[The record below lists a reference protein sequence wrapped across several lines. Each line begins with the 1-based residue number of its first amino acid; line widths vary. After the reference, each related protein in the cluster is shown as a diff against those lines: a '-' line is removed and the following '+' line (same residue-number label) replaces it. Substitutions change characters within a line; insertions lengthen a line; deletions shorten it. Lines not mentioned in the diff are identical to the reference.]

1 MRDLQAAQA
10 LVIRVNLD
18 EPSTRD
24 EWINYGAV
32 ITDAREAIPSKPEF
46 GRWLKAN
53 GLDIKDFRLRSDAMW
68 LYREYDTLAP
78 LFEPGQALARVHNPK
93 AIHAKYSRLKSAQ
106 QPQPA
111 DVEPPTTIERAK
123 VDISEVPEVY
133 FRKVCEWLLA
143 SAKEGHDITAI
154 SNSLSPF
161 DNERIGRVV
170 VIDKPDVRTATHGI
184 HIPLRGDEP
193 EEEFR
198 TPLGYY
204 EATRYRLVAERVLVK
219 VSQVHGDSGIASEI
233 VGVIGEDQ

>member
-1 MRDLQAAQA
+1 
-10 LVIRVNLD
+10 VNLN
-18 EPSTRD
+18 EPSTRV
-24 EWINYGAV
+24 EWLNYGAV
-32 ITDAREAIPSKPEF
+32 IANAREGIPGDMEF
-46 GRWLKAN
+46 GQWLKAN
-53 GLDIKDFRLRSDAMW
+53 GLDIKNHILRNDAMW

-78 LFEPGQALARVHNPK
+78 LFEPGQPLAKVHNPK

-123 VDISEVPEVY
+123 VDTSEVPQPSFY
-133 FRKVCEWLLA
+133 TVCKWLSA
-143 SAKEGHDITAI
+143 SAKEGQDITAI
-154 SNSLSPF
+154 SNSLNPF

-170 VIDKPDVRTATHGI
+170 VIVRPDGCNDYQRI

-219 VSQVHGDSGIASEI
+219 VSQIHGDVGTASEI
-233 VGVIGEDQ
+233 VEIIGETHE